1 MKKVL
6 PPSSSFLSF
15 FSDSLTVAV
24 VSRFAY
30 LSRSQLPVGS
40 SPIQTEEE
48 EEVPLELLLLH
59 LHTGRLRSSTTST
72 TIPLLAFTGC
82 C

>member
-1 MKKVL
+1 M
-6 PPSSSFLSF
+6 
-15 FSDSLTVAV
+15 

-48 EEVPLELLLLH
+48 EEEEVPLELLLH